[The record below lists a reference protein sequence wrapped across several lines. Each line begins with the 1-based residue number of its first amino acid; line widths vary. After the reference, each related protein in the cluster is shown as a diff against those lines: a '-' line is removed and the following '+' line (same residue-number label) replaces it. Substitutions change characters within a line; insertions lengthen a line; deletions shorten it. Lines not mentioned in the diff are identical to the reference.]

1 MIVLLFLIVTAVT
14 GRNATAHVEENEP
27 FASAAE
33 SAQRRTSAVE
43 KENHGAYSCL
53 ISNNL
58 GFKVLLF
65 LCPFLGKDL
74 AAAGEGREQ
83 AAHGEEDG
91 ETGEGDVKAGAAF
104 PETEVQEQRSFCF
117 SC

>member
-1 MIVLLFLIVTAVT
+1 MNPLPRLQK
-14 GRNATAHVEENEP
+14 AHREEP
-27 FASAAE
+27 V
-33 SAQRRTSAVE
+33 R

-53 ISNNL
+53 VSNNL
-58 GFKVLLF
+58 SLKVLLF
-65 LCPFLGKDL
+65 LCPFLL
-74 AAAGEGREQ
+74 AAAGEGGEQ

-104 PETEVQEQRSFCF
+104 PETEVQEQRTFCF